1 MNNYNNN
8 ENDFDKYERLNLLAN
23 IFQILDLTLNLSQS
37 SNDDLMK
44 KLLNQDNMLDEQTN
58 KYLKTIIKNQEKI
71 IKMLENMEH

>member
-1 MNNYNNN
+1 MNNCNNN

-37 SNDDLMK
+37 SNDDIMK
-44 KLLNQDNMLDEQTN
+44 KLLNQDKVLDEQTN

-71 IKMLENMEH
+71 IKILENMEH

>member
-1 MNNYNNN
+1 MENNN
-8 ENDFDKYERLNLLAN
+8 NFYNLEKINLIAN

-44 KLLNQDNMLDEQTN
+44 ELLKQNKILDEQTN

-71 IKMLENMEH
+71 IKILEEMEH